1 MPRASFTRTSSSI
14 SATDKVKLNFKI
26 ENNKLEID
34 VVDLITSF
42 REAQQVANEME
53 LRKDSNE
60 FVSTWKIPCCGVD
73 GCCRWTFCCNNL
85 LQVPFMSS
93 VLDILFSDVPDV
105 QHLVDTISTTTTNS
119 TLTFGVV
126 FALPLVGI
134 GDYEEIKKSFDS
146 EPFNSFGLDFDTLFI
161 QFNSSVVMGAMQS
174 MNASVTG
181 TILVIFVVNTDQL
194 SRSWNLLGTST

>member
-1 MPRASFTRTSSSI
+1 
-14 SATDKVKLNFKI
+14 
-26 ENNKLEID
+26 
-34 VVDLITSF
+34 
-42 REAQQVANEME
+42 
-53 LRKDSNE
+53 
-60 FVSTWKIPCCGVD
+60 
-73 GCCRWTFCCNNL
+73 
-85 LQVPFMSS
+85 MSS

-119 TLTFGVV
+119 TLIFGVV

-174 MNASVTG
+174 MNAFVTG

-194 SRSWNLLGTST
+194 SRSWVLLGTST